1 MPKILISGNG
11 FDLSLG
17 LPTSYSDFINI
28 LNQLENNK
36 ISFEE
41 IYKNC
46 SNYTYISENCKPFN
60 FEVSILRNL
69 EIKISKN
76 IWYQF
81 FKSQYEIET
90 WIDFENKIE
99 YVLNVLFSS
108 IVHFKENIFSK
119 KPLDDI
125 NIVYNSR
132 LFNNNIEIIQVLNEF
147 KIINYK
153 NFEITL
159 IEDYLIKKYNYF
171 VDIDLDKISKMLYD
185 ELFENKNG
193 SINI

>member
-119 KPLDDI
+119 KPLEDI

-159 IEDYLIKKYNYF
+159 IEDYLIK
-171 VDIDLDKISKMLYD
+171 
-185 ELFENKNG
+185 
-193 SINI
+193 NIIILLILI